1 MKVFSFQFSVFSRT
15 RLGVLIFLIF
25 AGAVFAADV
34 SVQFDSANKLYEQG
48 KFSDAAA
55 AYQKMIQSGSISSA
69 VYFNLGNACFKSS
82 QIGRAIAA
90 YREAEKLSPR
100 DPDIRAN
107 LQFARNQVQNPTLP
121 PGRAHRWLDRL
132 TVNEWTTLAAIA
144 LWLCLISLTLM
155 QLRPALKRP
164 LRSLAI
170 ASGLAVFAL
179 SVCIGAVLP
188 SRTNETAV
196 VIEHEANV
204 RSGPLDEA
212 QQAFIVHDGAE
223 LSVLDAK
230 DNWLQITTGQRF
242 GWIRREQVL
251 LIR

>member
-1 MKVFSFQFSVFSRT
+1 VKVFGFQFSVFTPVRIAA
-15 RLGVLIFLIF
+15 LAIFIF
-25 AGAVFAADV
+25 AGAAFAADV
-34 SVQFDSANKLYEQG
+34 SQFDSANKLYEQG

-55 AYQKMIQSGSISSA
+55 AYQKIIQSGEVSSA

-121 PGRAHRWLDRL
+121 PGRVHLWLDRL
-132 TVNEWTTLAAIA
+132 TENEWTTLAAIA
-144 LWLCLISLTLM
+144 LWVCLISLTLM
-155 QLRPALKRP
+155 QLRPVLKRS
-164 LRSLAI
+164 LRNLAL
-170 ASGLAVFAL
+170 ASGVMAFAF
-179 SVCIGAVLP
+179 SVCLGAILP
-188 SRTNETAV
+188 SQSNESAV
-196 VIEHEANV
+196 VIGREVSV

-223 LSVLDAK
+223 LPVLDSK
-230 DNWLQITTGQRF
+230 DDWLQISTGQRF
-242 GWIRREQVL
+242 GWIKRDQVL
-251 LIR
+251 TVR